1 MYLSIEEFID
11 KAEKQEKISDLMI
24 EQEMERSQKA
34 MKKFGHRWV
43 KIWMLWM
50 LLSNARKKEQAFFSY
65 WINGW

>member
-43 KIWMLWM
+43 KIWMSWIFAVKRSQEGAGVF
-50 LLSNARKKEQAFFSY
+50 LLL
-65 WINGW
+65 G